1 MQLLLV
7 HSDAELGG
15 QLVQMVKDYTAHE
28 CDLVATNSA
37 ATKWAQRHKECDFL
51 LTQLE
56 AKGIDGFAIGGN
68 FSELFPKIQTAFFPA
83 YSAAEQR
90 LEVSGTKVF
99 PEPIDGEKVLRAIE
113 HAAEEIAQGRD
124 LFHALDLLQMC
135 CLSRKSGAIQM
146 VFGEKIG
153 IVYLREGA
161 IVQAET
167 ARANG
172 KDALYE
178 LAVWNAVEFAY
189 DGSVTIPERSITR
202 PWHEL
207 VIEAIVRDK
216 QRRVAARN

>member
-1 MQLLLV
+1 MNAISSPQTPPRRNGRSV
-7 HSDAELGG
+7 TS
-15 QLVQMVKDYTAHE
+15 
-28 CDLVATNSA
+28 
-37 ATKWAQRHKECDFL
+37 ECDFL

-113 HAAEEIAQGRD
+113 RAAEEIAQGRD

-216 QRRVAARN
+216 QRKVAARN

>member
-1 MQLLLV
+1 M
-7 HSDAELGG
+7 
-15 QLVQMVKDYTAHE
+15 
-28 CDLVATNSA
+28 
-37 ATKWAQRHKECDFL
+37 
-51 LTQLE
+51 
-56 AKGIDGFAIGGN
+56 
-68 FSELFPKIQTAFFPA
+68 
-83 YSAAEQR
+83 
-90 LEVSGTKVF
+90 
-99 PEPIDGEKVLRAIE
+99 LRAIE
-113 HAAEEIAQGRD
+113 RAAEEIAQGRD

-178 LAVWNAVEFAY
+178 MAVWNAVEFAY

-207 VIEAIVRDK
+207 LIEAIVRDK
-216 QRRVAARN
+216 QRKVAARN